1 MWLNAGSRKPGR
13 TGFSIADS
21 RREWGR
27 RHSGTRD
34 KPEKKGGL
42 KPWTCRTAV
51 GQWRAFTSLNQCQQK
66 QSVWNHAKGT
76 RILTQTQFFSSYSS
90 LKDNPPVWV
99 RGWLV
104 LVARCSLRY
113 KRSYLGPRRRSPK
126 IFTSW
131 LALITSTTTHIHL
144 NATYTRKNYLIAPSF
159 NNLCLYQTMLHGKLN
174 LKAVTFFPLDCL

>member
-13 TGFSIADS
+13 TGFSIVDS

-34 KPEKKGGL
+34 KPENKSSL
-42 KPWTCRTAV
+42 KPKICVISCKRYKN
-51 GQWRAFTSLNQCQQK
+51 LNT
-66 QSVWNHAKGT
+66 NP
-76 RILTQTQFFSSYSS
+76 IFSSYSS
-90 LKDNPPVWV
+90 FKDNPPVWV
-99 RGWLV
+99 RGLLV

-131 LALITSTTTHIHL
+131 LALITSTTIHIHL

-159 NNLCLYQTMLHGKLN
+159 NNLCLYQTVLHGKLN
-174 LKAVTFFPLDCL
+174 LKAVTFFPLDCLRSLKKSCNAYQNM

>member
-13 TGFSIADS
+13 TGFSIVDS

-34 KPEKKGGL
+34 KPEKKSGL

-51 GQWRAFTSLNQCQQK
+51 GQWRAFTSPNQFQQK
-66 QSVWNHAKGT
+66 QSVWYYAKGT
-76 RILTQTQFFSSYSS
+76 RILTQIQFFSSYSS
-90 LKDNPPVWV
+90 LKDNPPAWV

-113 KRSYLGPRRRSPK
+113 KRSYLGPRRHSPK
-126 IFTSW
+126 ILMSW
-131 LALITSTTTHIHL
+131 LVLITSTYIWTQHIQGKTIWLLH
-144 NATYTRKNYLIAPSF
+144 PSMI
-159 NNLCLYQTMLHGKLN
+159 CVLYQTMLHGKLN